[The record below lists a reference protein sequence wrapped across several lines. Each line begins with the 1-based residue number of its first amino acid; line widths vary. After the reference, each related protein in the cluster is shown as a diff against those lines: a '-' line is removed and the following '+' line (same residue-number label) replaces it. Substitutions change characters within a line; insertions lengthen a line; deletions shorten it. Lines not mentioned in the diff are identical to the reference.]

1 MWVGG
6 RVEGWGMWVGEVCVR
21 SSGENERDRK
31 TWCGFYVGVKEP
43 LGSSVYL
50 H

>member
-1 MWVGG
+1 
-6 RVEGWGMWVGEVCVR
+6 MWVGEWRGGVCGWVDVCVR